1 MFGAGLKKNSRVRR
15 FKRYVSSFRDRI
27 ESVIGSYADYSLDE
41 TQLFIHDV
49 DVTKEVIIVPAKD
62 VVKIENIK

>member
-1 MFGAGLKKNSRVRR
+1 MVDVFFKNPACGN
-15 FKRYVSSFRDRI
+15 RI

-49 DVTKEVIIVPAKD
+49 DVTKEVIIVPAKN
-62 VVKIENIK
+62 VVKIENI

>member
-1 MFGAGLKKNSRVRR
+1 MVEVFFKNPVCGN
-15 FKRYVSSFRDRI
+15 RI

-41 TQLFIHDV
+41 TELFIHDV
-49 DVTKEVIIVPAKD
+49 DVTKEVIIVPAKN